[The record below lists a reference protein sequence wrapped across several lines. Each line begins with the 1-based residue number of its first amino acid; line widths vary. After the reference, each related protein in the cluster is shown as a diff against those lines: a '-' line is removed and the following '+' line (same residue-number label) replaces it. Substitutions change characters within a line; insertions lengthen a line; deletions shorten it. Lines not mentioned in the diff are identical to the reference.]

1 MNALILFFLF
11 RKDVAAKMH
20 VCLDAF
26 LPGCKPDSVTGEHT
40 SDVSSLLGS
49 PSQD

>member
-1 MNALILFFLF
+1 MNDLILFFLL

-26 LPGCKPDSVTGEHT
+26 LPDCNPDSVVGEHT

-49 PSQD
+49 PQG